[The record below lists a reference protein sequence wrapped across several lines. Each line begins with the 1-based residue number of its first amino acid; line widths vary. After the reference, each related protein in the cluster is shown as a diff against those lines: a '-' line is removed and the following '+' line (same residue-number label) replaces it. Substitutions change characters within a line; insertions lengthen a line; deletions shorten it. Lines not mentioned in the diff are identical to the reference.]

1 MTLREHLGRTGYA
14 TLFVAVV
21 AACSALGASFSVVT
35 SAARSATVLPAHV
48 TVAR

>member
-21 AACSALGASFSVVT
+21 AACLALGASFSVVV
-35 SAARSATVLPAHV
+35 SAARSAAVVPAHV
-48 TVAR
+48 ISAR